1 MMKRML
7 SALVWCLIAVF
18 QVAAS
23 EGKEVAAL
31 LNRFKTGEGQE
42 RLQAANRLMETY
54 HQEELTDGLLC
65 FDDRTH
71 PDTLCQQVWYWT
83 AEHYYASG
91 NYHDALQYGELA
103 LPLCEGTDVEA
114 NCLNLLALGYFR
126 TTQYE
131 AAAEYAKRCYRIDE
145 QSGDPD
151 LMSSS
156 LNTIAGIYIGAN
168 QPYEAEKYILKGL
181 EMAHKADNPARMAV
195 LLGMASEVYH
205 AQGDDEKAIQYIDQ
219 ACEVER
225 KLGRTDRLMVRLAQ
239 KASVLIGRHDYA
251 DAEQVLSEVIPYFRQ
266 TQNVQSL
273 GIACNK
279 MGMALLSQERPL
291 EAIPYYREAADLFVR
306 MGDKH
311 NEMHARKGLYES
323 FWSQY
328 PDSAKME
335 LDRFNDLKDTLYNQA
350 TAESLAR
357 YNAEFGSDWLQQENE
372 IQRARTRIA
381 ILCGIGGMLLLAV
394 LVWIYMHRRMKLRE
408 AALNAII
415 SGLGEGSSRPDGV
428 EVSGGDEPQ
437 EDMLT
442 DSEREF
448 LSKIVTLVI
457 RRMPQGNF
465 SVETLAS
472 DMCVSRSSLNRKVK
486 SITGITTQQYVQR
499 IRMEQARLVL
509 EGQKEVSIS
518 ELAMQCGFE
527 DATSFS
533 RSFRRMFG
541 KSPTQYREGMDGRT
555 V

>member
-31 LNRFKTGEGQE
+31 LSRFKTGEGQE

-181 EMAHKADNPARMAV
+181 EMAHKADNPARMTV

-408 AALNAII
+408 AALNTII
-415 SGLGEGSSRPDGV
+415 RQLRDAAGHAEDVKEEAVADLQEEKLLSRSDK
-428 EVSGGDEPQ
+428 
-437 EDMLT
+437 
-442 DSEREF
+442 EF
-448 LSKIVTLVI
+448 LNKVVTFVI
-457 RRMPQGNF
+457 KRVGQ
-465 SVETLAS
+465 SDASIESLAS
-472 DMCVSRSSLNRKVK
+472 DMCITRGYLNRKLK
-486 SITGITTQQYVQR
+486 TITGMTAQQYVQR
-499 IRMEQARLVL
+499 IRMEQARLIL
-509 EGQKEVSIS
+509 ESRTEVTVMD
-518 ELAMQCGFE
+518 LAMQCGFE
-527 DATSFS
+527 DSTSFT
-533 RSFRRMFG
+533 RAFRRVFG
-541 KSPTQYREGMDGRT
+541 KTPSQYREDRA
-555 V
+555 

>member
-31 LNRFKTGEGQE
+31 LSRFKTGEGQE

-239 KASVLIGRHDYA
+239 KASVLVGRHDYA
-251 DAEQVLSEVIPYFRQ
+251 DAEQVLSGVIPYFRQ

-408 AALNAII
+408 AALNTII
-415 SGLGEGSSRPDGV
+415 RQLRDAAGHAEDVKEEAVADLQEEKLLSRSDK
-428 EVSGGDEPQ
+428 
-437 EDMLT
+437 
-442 DSEREF
+442 EF
-448 LSKIVTLVI
+448 LNKVVTFVI
-457 RRMPQGNF
+457 KRVGQ
-465 SVETLAS
+465 SDASIESLAS
-472 DMCVSRSSLNRKVK
+472 DMCITRGYLNRKLK
-486 SITGITTQQYVQR
+486 TITGMTTQQYVQR

-527 DATSFS
+527 DSTSFT
-533 RSFRRMFG
+533 RAFRRVFG
-541 KSPTQYREGMDGRT
+541 KTPSQYREDRA
-555 V
+555 

>member
-7 SALVWCLIAVF
+7 SALVWCLVAVF

-31 LNRFKTGEGQE
+31 LSRFKTGEGQE

-239 KASVLIGRHDYA
+239 KASVLVGHHDYA

-408 AALNAII
+408 AALNTII
-415 SGLGEGSSRPDGV
+415 RQLRDAAGHAEDVKEEAVADLQEEKLLSRSDK
-428 EVSGGDEPQ
+428 
-437 EDMLT
+437 
-442 DSEREF
+442 EF
-448 LSKIVTLVI
+448 LNKVVTFVI
-457 RRMPQGNF
+457 KRVGQ
-465 SVETLAS
+465 SDASIESLAS
-472 DMCVSRSSLNRKVK
+472 DMCITRGYLNRKLK
-486 SITGITTQQYVQR
+486 TITGMTAQQYVQR
-499 IRMEQARLVL
+499 IRMEQARLIL
-509 EGQKEVSIS
+509 ESRTEVTVVD
-518 ELAMQCGFE
+518 LAMQCGFE
-527 DATSFS
+527 DSTSFT
-533 RSFRRMFG
+533 RAFRRVFG
-541 KSPTQYREGMDGRT
+541 KTPSQYREDCA
-555 V
+555 

>member
-1 MMKRML
+1 ML

-23 EGKEVAAL
+23 EGKEVTAL
-31 LNRFKTGEGQE
+31 LSRFKTGEGQE

-408 AALNAII
+408 AALNTII
-415 SGLGEGSSRPDGV
+415 RQLRDAAGHAEDVKEEVVADLQEEKLLSRSDK
-428 EVSGGDEPQ
+428 
-437 EDMLT
+437 
-442 DSEREF
+442 EF
-448 LSKIVTLVI
+448 LNKVVTFVI
-457 RRMPQGNF
+457 KRVGQ
-465 SVETLAS
+465 SDASIESLAS
-472 DMCVSRSSLNRKVK
+472 DMCITRGYLNRKLK
-486 SITGITTQQYVQR
+486 TITGMTAQQYVQR
-499 IRMEQARLVL
+499 IRMEQARLIL
-509 EGQKEVSIS
+509 ESRTEVTVVD
-518 ELAMQCGFE
+518 LAMQCGFE
-527 DATSFS
+527 DSTSFT
-533 RSFRRMFG
+533 RAFRRVFG
-541 KSPTQYREGMDGRT
+541 KTPSQYREDCA
-555 V
+555 

>member
-1 MMKRML
+1 ML

-219 ACEVER
+219 ACEVEK

-239 KASVLIGRHDYA
+239 KASVLVGRHDYA

-408 AALNAII
+408 AALNTII
-415 SGLGEGSSRPDGV
+415 RQLRDAAGHAEDVKEEAVADLQEEKLLSRSDK
-428 EVSGGDEPQ
+428 
-437 EDMLT
+437 
-442 DSEREF
+442 EF
-448 LSKIVTLVI
+448 LNKVVTFVI
-457 RRMPQGNF
+457 KRVGQ
-465 SVETLAS
+465 SDASIESLAS
-472 DMCVSRSSLNRKVK
+472 DMCITRGYLNRKLK
-486 SITGITTQQYVQR
+486 TITGMTAQQYVQR
-499 IRMEQARLVL
+499 IRMEQARLIL
-509 EGQKEVSIS
+509 ESRTEVTVVD
-518 ELAMQCGFE
+518 LAMQCGFE
-527 DATSFS
+527 DSTSFT
-533 RSFRRMFG
+533 RAFRRVFG
-541 KSPTQYREGMDGRT
+541 KTPSQYREDCA
-555 V
+555 

>member
-7 SALVWCLIAVF
+7 SALVWCLIAVS

-31 LNRFKTGEGQE
+31 LSRFKTGEGQE

-91 NYHDALQYGELA
+91 DYHDALQYGELA

-394 LVWIYMHRRMKLRE
+394 LVWIYMRRRMKLRE
-408 AALNAII
+408 AALNTII
-415 SGLGEGSSRPDGV
+415 RQLRDAAGHAEDVKEEAVADLQEEKLLSRSDK
-428 EVSGGDEPQ
+428 
-437 EDMLT
+437 
-442 DSEREF
+442 EF
-448 LSKIVTLVI
+448 LNKVVTFVI
-457 RRMPQGNF
+457 KRVGQ
-465 SVETLAS
+465 SDASIESLAS
-472 DMCVSRSSLNRKVK
+472 DMCITRGYLNRKLK
-486 SITGITTQQYVQR
+486 TITGMTAQQYVQR
-499 IRMEQARLVL
+499 IRMEQARLIL
-509 EGQKEVSIS
+509 ESRTEVTVAD
-518 ELAMQCGFE
+518 LAMQCGFE
-527 DATSFS
+527 DSTSFT
-533 RSFRRMFG
+533 RAFRRVFG
-541 KSPTQYREGMDGRT
+541 KTPSQYREDRA
-555 V
+555 

>member
-1 MMKRML
+1 MIKRML

-31 LNRFKTGEGQE
+31 LSRFKTGEGQE

-205 AQGDDEKAIQYIDQ
+205 AQGDDEKAIQYVDQ

-323 FWSQY
+323 FWNQY

-350 TAESLAR
+350 TAERPAR
-357 YNAEFGSDWLQQENE
+357 YNAECGSGWLQQEN
-372 IQRARTRIA
+372 
-381 ILCGIGGMLLLAV
+381 
-394 LVWIYMHRRMKLRE
+394 
-408 AALNAII
+408 
-415 SGLGEGSSRPDGV
+415 
-428 EVSGGDEPQ
+428 
-437 EDMLT
+437 
-442 DSEREF
+442 
-448 LSKIVTLVI
+448 
-457 RRMPQGNF
+457 
-465 SVETLAS
+465 
-472 DMCVSRSSLNRKVK
+472 
-486 SITGITTQQYVQR
+486 
-499 IRMEQARLVL
+499 
-509 EGQKEVSIS
+509 
-518 ELAMQCGFE
+518 AM
-527 DATSFS
+527 
-533 RSFRRMFG
+533 
-541 KSPTQYREGMDGRT
+541 
-555 V
+555 

>member
-31 LNRFKTGEGQE
+31 LSRFKTGEGQE

-91 NYHDALQYGELA
+91 NYQDALQYGELA

-239 KASVLIGRHDYA
+239 KASVLVGRHDYA

-279 MGMALLSQERPL
+279 MGMALRSQERPL

-408 AALNAII
+408 AALNTII
-415 SGLGEGSSRPDGV
+415 RQLRDAAGHAEDVKEEAVADLQEEKLLSRSDK
-428 EVSGGDEPQ
+428 
-437 EDMLT
+437 
-442 DSEREF
+442 EF
-448 LSKIVTLVI
+448 LNKVVTFVI
-457 RRMPQGNF
+457 KRVGQ
-465 SVETLAS
+465 SDASIESLAS
-472 DMCVSRSSLNRKVK
+472 DMCITRGYLNRKLK
-486 SITGITTQQYVQR
+486 TITGMTAQQYVQR
-499 IRMEQARLVL
+499 IRMEQARLIL
-509 EGQKEVSIS
+509 ESRTEVTVVD
-518 ELAMQCGFE
+518 LAMQCGFE
-527 DATSFS
+527 DSASFT
-533 RSFRRMFG
+533 RAFRRVFG
-541 KSPTQYREGMDGRT
+541 KTPSQYREDCA
-555 V
+555 

>member
-1 MMKRML
+1 
-7 SALVWCLIAVF
+7 
-18 QVAAS
+18 
-23 EGKEVAAL
+23 
-31 LNRFKTGEGQE
+31 
-42 RLQAANRLMETY
+42 
-54 HQEELTDGLLC
+54 
-65 FDDRTH
+65 
-71 PDTLCQQVWYWT
+71 
-83 AEHYYASG
+83 
-91 NYHDALQYGELA
+91 
-103 LPLCEGTDVEA
+103 
-114 NCLNLLALGYFR
+114 
-126 TTQYE
+126 
-131 AAAEYAKRCYRIDE
+131 
-145 QSGDPD
+145 
-151 LMSSS
+151 
-156 LNTIAGIYIGAN
+156 
-168 QPYEAEKYILKGL
+168 
-181 EMAHKADNPARMAV
+181 
-195 LLGMASEVYH
+195 
-205 AQGDDEKAIQYIDQ
+205 
-219 ACEVER
+219 
-225 KLGRTDRLMVRLAQ
+225 MVRLAQ

-408 AALNAII
+408 AALNTII
-415 SGLGEGSSRPDGV
+415 RQLRDAAGHAEDVKEEAVADLQEEKLLSRSDK
-428 EVSGGDEPQ
+428 
-437 EDMLT
+437 
-442 DSEREF
+442 EF
-448 LSKIVTLVI
+448 LNKIVTLVI
-457 RRMPQGNF
+457 RRMPQGSF

-472 DMCVSRSSLNRKVK
+472 DMCVSRSNLNRKVK
-486 SITGITTQQYVQR
+486 SIIGITTQQYVQR

>member
-31 LNRFKTGEGQE
+31 LSRFKTGEGQE

-239 KASVLIGRHDYA
+239 KASVLVGRHDYA

-408 AALNAII
+408 AALNTII
-415 SGLGEGSSRPDGV
+415 RQLRDAAGHAEDVKEEAVADLQEEKLLSRSDK
-428 EVSGGDEPQ
+428 
-437 EDMLT
+437 
-442 DSEREF
+442 EF
-448 LSKIVTLVI
+448 LNKVVTFVI
-457 RRMPQGNF
+457 KRVGQ
-465 SVETLAS
+465 SDASIESLAS
-472 DMCVSRSSLNRKVK
+472 DMCITRGYLNRKLK
-486 SITGITTQQYVQR
+486 TITGMTTQQYVQR

-527 DATSFS
+527 DSTSFT
-533 RSFRRMFG
+533 RAFRRVFG
-541 KSPTQYREGMDGRT
+541 KTPSQYREDRA
-555 V
+555 

>member
-42 RLQAANRLMETY
+42 RLQVANRLMETY

-114 NCLNLLALGYFR
+114 NCLNLLALSYFR

-408 AALNAII
+408 AALNTII
-415 SGLGEGSSRPDGV
+415 RQLRDAAGHAEDVKEEAVADLQEEKLLSRSDK
-428 EVSGGDEPQ
+428 
-437 EDMLT
+437 
-442 DSEREF
+442 EF
-448 LSKIVTLVI
+448 LNKVVTFVI
-457 RRMPQGNF
+457 KRVGQ
-465 SVETLAS
+465 SDASIESLAS
-472 DMCVSRSSLNRKVK
+472 DMCITRGYLNRKLK
-486 SITGITTQQYVQR
+486 TITGMTAQQYVQR
-499 IRMEQARLVL
+499 IRMEQARLIL
-509 EGQKEVSIS
+509 ESRTEVTVMD
-518 ELAMQCGFE
+518 LAMQCGFE
-527 DATSFS
+527 DSTSFT
-533 RSFRRMFG
+533 RAFRRVFG
-541 KSPTQYREGMDGRT
+541 KTPSQYREDRA
-555 V
+555 

>member
-31 LNRFKTGEGQE
+31 LSRFKTGEGQE

-114 NCLNLLALGYFR
+114 NCLNLLALSNFR

-219 ACEVER
+219 ACEVEK

-372 IQRARTRIA
+372 IQRARTRVA

-408 AALNAII
+408 AALNTII
-415 SGLGEGSSRPDGV
+415 RQLRDAAGHAEDVKEEAVADLQEEKLLSRSDK
-428 EVSGGDEPQ
+428 
-437 EDMLT
+437 
-442 DSEREF
+442 EF
-448 LSKIVTLVI
+448 LNKVVTFVI
-457 RRMPQGNF
+457 KRVGQ
-465 SVETLAS
+465 SDASIESLAS
-472 DMCVSRSSLNRKVK
+472 DMCITRGYLNRKLK
-486 SITGITTQQYVQR
+486 TITGMTAQQYVQR
-499 IRMEQARLVL
+499 IRMEQARLIL
-509 EGQKEVSIS
+509 ESRTEVTVMD
-518 ELAMQCGFE
+518 LAMQCGFE
-527 DATSFS
+527 DSTSFT
-533 RSFRRMFG
+533 RAFRRVFG
-541 KSPTQYREGMDGRT
+541 KTPSQYREDRA
-555 V
+555 

>member
-31 LNRFKTGEGQE
+31 LSWFKTGEGQE

-114 NCLNLLALGYFR
+114 NCLNLLALSYFR

-195 LLGMASEVYH
+195 LLGMASEVYR

-219 ACEVER
+219 ACEVEK

-239 KASVLIGRHDYA
+239 KASVLVGRHDYA

-408 AALNAII
+408 AALNTII
-415 SGLGEGSSRPDGV
+415 RQLRDAAGHAEDVKGEAVADLQEEKLLSRSDK
-428 EVSGGDEPQ
+428 
-437 EDMLT
+437 
-442 DSEREF
+442 EF
-448 LSKIVTLVI
+448 LNKVVTFVI
-457 RRMPQGNF
+457 KRVGQ
-465 SVETLAS
+465 SDASIESLAS
-472 DMCVSRSSLNRKVK
+472 DMCITRGYLNRKLK
-486 SITGITTQQYVQR
+486 TITGMTTQQYVQR

-527 DATSFS
+527 DSTSFT
-533 RSFRRMFG
+533 RAFRRVFG
-541 KSPTQYREGMDGRT
+541 KTPSQYREDCA
-555 V
+555 

>member
-31 LNRFKTGEGQE
+31 LSRFKTGEGQE

-91 NYHDALQYGELA
+91 NYQDALQYGELA

-225 KLGRTDRLMVRLAQ
+225 KLGHTDRLMVRLAQ
-239 KASVLIGRHDYA
+239 KASVLVGRHDYA

-350 TAESLAR
+350 IAESLAR

-408 AALNAII
+408 AALNTII
-415 SGLGEGSSRPDGV
+415 RQLRDAAGHAEDVKEEAVADLQEEKLLSRSDK
-428 EVSGGDEPQ
+428 
-437 EDMLT
+437 
-442 DSEREF
+442 EF
-448 LSKIVTLVI
+448 LNKVVTFVI
-457 RRMPQGNF
+457 KRVGQ
-465 SVETLAS
+465 SDASIESLAS
-472 DMCVSRSSLNRKVK
+472 DMCITRGYLNRKLK
-486 SITGITTQQYVQR
+486 TITGMTTQQYVQR

-527 DATSFS
+527 DSTSFT
-533 RSFRRMFG
+533 RAFRRVFG
-541 KSPTQYREGMDGRT
+541 KTPSQYREDCA
-555 V
+555 

>member
-31 LNRFKTGEGQE
+31 LSRFKTGEGQE

-54 HQEELTDGLLC
+54 HQEELTDGFLC

-239 KASVLIGRHDYA
+239 KASVLVGRHDYA

-408 AALNAII
+408 AALNTII
-415 SGLGEGSSRPDGV
+415 RQLRDAAGHAEDVKEEAVADLQEEKLLSRSDK
-428 EVSGGDEPQ
+428 
-437 EDMLT
+437 
-442 DSEREF
+442 EF
-448 LSKIVTLVI
+448 LNKVVTFVI
-457 RRMPQGNF
+457 KRVGQ
-465 SVETLAS
+465 SDASIESLAS
-472 DMCVSRSSLNRKVK
+472 DMCITRGYLNRKLK
-486 SITGITTQQYVQR
+486 TITGMTAQQYVQR
-499 IRMEQARLVL
+499 IRMEQARLIL
-509 EGQKEVSIS
+509 ESRTEVTVVD
-518 ELAMQCGFE
+518 LAMQCGFE
-527 DATSFS
+527 DAASFT
-533 RSFRRMFG
+533 RAFRRVFG
-541 KSPTQYREGMDGRT
+541 KTPSQYREERA
-555 V
+555 

>member
-23 EGKEVAAL
+23 EGKEVTAL

-239 KASVLIGRHDYA
+239 KASVLVGRHDYA

-408 AALNAII
+408 AALNTII
-415 SGLGEGSSRPDGV
+415 RQLRDAAGHAEDVKEEAVADLQEEKLLSRSDK
-428 EVSGGDEPQ
+428 
-437 EDMLT
+437 
-442 DSEREF
+442 EF
-448 LSKIVTLVI
+448 LNKVVTFVI
-457 RRMPQGNF
+457 KRVGQ
-465 SVETLAS
+465 SDASIESLAS
-472 DMCVSRSSLNRKVK
+472 DMCITRGYLNRKLK
-486 SITGITTQQYVQR
+486 TITGMTTQQYVQR

-527 DATSFS
+527 DSTSFT
-533 RSFRRMFG
+533 RAFRRVFG
-541 KSPTQYREGMDGRT
+541 KTPSQYREDRA
-555 V
+555 

>member
-291 EAIPYYREAADLFVR
+291 EAILYYREAADLFVR

-408 AALNAII
+408 AALNTII
-415 SGLGEGSSRPDGV
+415 RQLRDAAGHAEDVKEEAVADLQEEKLLSRSDK
-428 EVSGGDEPQ
+428 
-437 EDMLT
+437 
-442 DSEREF
+442 EF
-448 LSKIVTLVI
+448 LNKVVTFVI
-457 RRMPQGNF
+457 KRVGQNDA
-465 SVETLAS
+465 SIESLAS
-472 DMCVSRSSLNRKVK
+472 DMCITRGYLNRKLK
-486 SITGITTQQYVQR
+486 TITGMTAQQYVQR
-499 IRMEQARLVL
+499 IRMEQARLIL
-509 EGQKEVSIS
+509 ESRTEVTVMD
-518 ELAMQCGFE
+518 LAMQCGFE
-527 DATSFS
+527 DSTSFT
-533 RSFRRMFG
+533 RAFRRVFG
-541 KSPTQYREGMDGRT
+541 KTPSQYREDRA
-555 V
+555 

>member
-7 SALVWCLIAVF
+7 SVLVWCLIAVF

-23 EGKEVAAL
+23 EGKEVTAL
-31 LNRFKTGEGQE
+31 LSRFKTGEGQE

-91 NYHDALQYGELA
+91 NYQDALQYGELA

-219 ACEVER
+219 ACEEER
-225 KLGRTDRLMVRLAQ
+225 KLGHTDRLMVRLAQ
-239 KASVLIGRHDYA
+239 KASVLVGRHDYA

-266 TQNVQSL
+266 TQNIQSL

-408 AALNAII
+408 AALNTII
-415 SGLGEGSSRPDGV
+415 RQLRDAAGHAEDVKEEAVADLQEEKLLSRSDK
-428 EVSGGDEPQ
+428 
-437 EDMLT
+437 
-442 DSEREF
+442 EF
-448 LSKIVTLVI
+448 LNKVVTFVI
-457 RRMPQGNF
+457 KRVGQ
-465 SVETLAS
+465 SDASIESLAS
-472 DMCVSRSSLNRKVK
+472 DMCITRGYLNRKLK
-486 SITGITTQQYVQR
+486 TITGMTAQQYVQR
-499 IRMEQARLVL
+499 IRMEQARLIL
-509 EGQKEVSIS
+509 ESRTEVTVVD
-518 ELAMQCGFE
+518 LAMQCGFE
-527 DATSFS
+527 DSTSFT
-533 RSFRRMFG
+533 RAFRRVFG
-541 KSPTQYREGMDGRT
+541 KTPSQYREDCA
-555 V
+555 

>member
-1 MMKRML
+1 ML

-408 AALNAII
+408 AALNTII
-415 SGLGEGSSRPDGV
+415 RQLRDAAGHAEDVKEEAVADLQEEKLLSRSDK
-428 EVSGGDEPQ
+428 
-437 EDMLT
+437 
-442 DSEREF
+442 EF
-448 LSKIVTLVI
+448 LNKVVTFVI
-457 RRMPQGNF
+457 KRVGQ
-465 SVETLAS
+465 S
-472 DMCVSRSSLNRKVK
+472 DVYRPKKSL
-486 SITGITTQQYVQR
+486 
-499 IRMEQARLVL
+499 L
-509 EGQKEVSIS
+509 
-518 ELAMQCGFE
+518 
-527 DATSFS
+527 
-533 RSFRRMFG
+533 
-541 KSPTQYREGMDGRT
+541 
-555 V
+555 

>member
-1 MMKRML
+1 MKRML

-31 LNRFKTGEGQE
+31 LSRFKTGEGQE

-251 DAEQVLSEVIPYFRQ
+251 DAEQVLSEVIPYFRK

-408 AALNAII
+408 AALNTII
-415 SGLGEGSSRPDGV
+415 RQLRDAAGHAEDVKEEAVADLQEEKLLSRSDK
-428 EVSGGDEPQ
+428 
-437 EDMLT
+437 
-442 DSEREF
+442 EF
-448 LSKIVTLVI
+448 LNKVVTFVI
-457 RRMPQGNF
+457 KRVGQ
-465 SVETLAS
+465 SDASIESLAS
-472 DMCVSRSSLNRKVK
+472 DMCITRGYLNRKLK
-486 SITGITTQQYVQR
+486 TITGMTTQQYVQR

-527 DATSFS
+527 DATSFT
-533 RSFRRMFG
+533 RAFRRVFG
-541 KSPTQYREGMDGRT
+541 KTPSQYREDRA
-555 V
+555 

>member
-31 LNRFKTGEGQE
+31 LNQFKTGEGQE

-103 LPLCEGTDVEA
+103 LPLGEGTDVEA

-239 KASVLIGRHDYA
+239 KASVLVGRHDYA

-291 EAIPYYREAADLFVR
+291 EAIPYYREAADLFVQ

-408 AALNAII
+408 AALNTII
-415 SGLGEGSSRPDGV
+415 RQLRDAAGHAEDVKEEAVADLQEEKLLSRSDK
-428 EVSGGDEPQ
+428 
-437 EDMLT
+437 
-442 DSEREF
+442 EF
-448 LSKIVTLVI
+448 LNKVVTFVI
-457 RRMPQGNF
+457 KRVGQ
-465 SVETLAS
+465 SDASIESLAS
-472 DMCVSRSSLNRKVK
+472 DMCITRGYLNRKLK
-486 SITGITTQQYVQR
+486 TITGMTAQQYVQR
-499 IRMEQARLVL
+499 IRMEQARLIL
-509 EGQKEVSIS
+509 ESRTEVTVMD
-518 ELAMQCGFE
+518 LAMQCGFE
-527 DATSFS
+527 DSTSFT
-533 RSFRRMFG
+533 RAFRRVFG
-541 KSPTQYREGMDGRT
+541 KTPSQYREDCA
-555 V
+555 

>member
-31 LNRFKTGEGQE
+31 LSRFKTGEGQE

-54 HQEELTDGLLC
+54 HQEELTDDLLC

-114 NCLNLLALGYFR
+114 NCLNLLALSNFR

-239 KASVLIGRHDYA
+239 KASVLVGRHDYA

-408 AALNAII
+408 AALNTII
-415 SGLGEGSSRPDGV
+415 RQLRDAAGHAEDVKEEAVADLQEEKLLSRSDK
-428 EVSGGDEPQ
+428 
-437 EDMLT
+437 
-442 DSEREF
+442 EF
-448 LSKIVTLVI
+448 LNKVVTFVI
-457 RRMPQGNF
+457 KRVGQ
-465 SVETLAS
+465 SDASIESLAS
-472 DMCVSRSSLNRKVK
+472 DMCITRGYLNRKLK
-486 SITGITTQQYVQR
+486 TITGMTAQQYVQR
-499 IRMEQARLVL
+499 IRMEQARLIL
-509 EGQKEVSIS
+509 ESRTEVTVVD
-518 ELAMQCGFE
+518 LAMQCGFE
-527 DATSFS
+527 DSASFT
-533 RSFRRMFG
+533 RAFRRVFG
-541 KSPTQYREGMDGRT
+541 KTPSQYREDCA
-555 V
+555 

>member
-1 MMKRML
+1 MIKRML

-239 KASVLIGRHDYA
+239 KASVLVGRHDYA

-408 AALNAII
+408 AALNTII
-415 SGLGEGSSRPDGV
+415 RQLRDAAGHAEDVKEEAVADLQEEKLLSRSDK
-428 EVSGGDEPQ
+428 
-437 EDMLT
+437 
-442 DSEREF
+442 EF
-448 LSKIVTLVI
+448 LNKVVTFVI
-457 RRMPQGNF
+457 KRVGQ
-465 SVETLAS
+465 SDASIESLAS
-472 DMCVSRSSLNRKVK
+472 DMCITRGYLNRKLK
-486 SITGITTQQYVQR
+486 TITGMTAQQYVQR
-499 IRMEQARLVL
+499 IRMEQARLIL
-509 EGQKEVSIS
+509 ESRTEVTVMD
-518 ELAMQCGFE
+518 LAMQCGFE
-527 DATSFS
+527 DSASFT
-533 RSFRRMFG
+533 RAFRRVFG
-541 KSPTQYREGMDGRT
+541 KTPSQYREDRA
-555 V
+555 

>member
-1 MMKRML
+1 MMKRIL

-31 LNRFKTGEGQE
+31 LSRFKTGEGQE

-239 KASVLIGRHDYA
+239 KASVLVGRHDYA

-408 AALNAII
+408 AALNTII
-415 SGLGEGSSRPDGV
+415 RQLRDAAGHAEDVKEEAVADLQEEKLLSRSDK
-428 EVSGGDEPQ
+428 
-437 EDMLT
+437 
-442 DSEREF
+442 EF
-448 LSKIVTLVI
+448 LNKVVTFVI
-457 RRMPQGNF
+457 KRVGQ
-465 SVETLAS
+465 SDASIESLAS
-472 DMCVSRSSLNRKVK
+472 DMCITRGYLNRKLK
-486 SITGITTQQYVQR
+486 TITGMTTQQYVQR

-527 DATSFS
+527 DSASFT
-533 RSFRRMFG
+533 RAFRRVFG
-541 KSPTQYREGMDGRT
+541 KTPSQYREDRA
-555 V
+555 

>member
-31 LNRFKTGEGQE
+31 LSRFKTGEGQE

-225 KLGRTDRLMVRLAQ
+225 KLGHTDRLMVRLAQ
-239 KASVLIGRHDYA
+239 KASVLVGRHDYA

-372 IQRARTRIA
+372 IQRARTRVA

-408 AALNAII
+408 AALNTII
-415 SGLGEGSSRPDGV
+415 RQLRDAAGHAEDVKEEAVADLQEEKLLSRSDK
-428 EVSGGDEPQ
+428 
-437 EDMLT
+437 
-442 DSEREF
+442 EF
-448 LSKIVTLVI
+448 LNKVVTFVI
-457 RRMPQGNF
+457 KRVGQ
-465 SVETLAS
+465 SDASIESLAS
-472 DMCVSRSSLNRKVK
+472 DMCITRGYLNRKLK
-486 SITGITTQQYVQR
+486 TITGMTAQQYVQR
-499 IRMEQARLVL
+499 IRMEQARLIL
-509 EGQKEVSIS
+509 ESRTEVTVVD
-518 ELAMQCGFE
+518 LAMQCGFE
-527 DATSFS
+527 DSASFT
-533 RSFRRMFG
+533 RAFRRVFG
-541 KSPTQYREGMDGRT
+541 KTPSQYREDCA
-555 V
+555 

>member
-279 MGMALLSQERPL
+279 MGMALLSQKRPL

-408 AALNAII
+408 AALNTII
-415 SGLGEGSSRPDGV
+415 RQLRDAAGHAEDVKEEAVADLQEEKLLSRSDK
-428 EVSGGDEPQ
+428 
-437 EDMLT
+437 
-442 DSEREF
+442 EF
-448 LSKIVTLVI
+448 LNKVVTFVI
-457 RRMPQGNF
+457 KRVGQ
-465 SVETLAS
+465 SDASIESLAS
-472 DMCVSRSSLNRKVK
+472 DMCITRGYLNRKLK
-486 SITGITTQQYVQR
+486 TITGMTAQQYVQR
-499 IRMEQARLVL
+499 IRMEQARLIL
-509 EGQKEVSIS
+509 ESRTEVTVVD
-518 ELAMQCGFE
+518 LAMQCGFE
-527 DATSFS
+527 DSTSFT
-533 RSFRRMFG
+533 RAFRRVFG
-541 KSPTQYREGMDGRT
+541 KTPSQYREDCA
-555 V
+555 

>member
-7 SALVWCLIAVF
+7 SVLVWCLIAVF

-23 EGKEVAAL
+23 EGKEVTAL
-31 LNRFKTGEGQE
+31 LSRFKTGEGQE

-205 AQGDDEKAIQYIDQ
+205 AQGDDEKAIQYIDK
-219 ACEVER
+219 ACEVEK

-239 KASVLIGRHDYA
+239 KASVLVGRHDYA

-266 TQNVQSL
+266 AQNVQSL

-408 AALNAII
+408 AALNTII
-415 SGLGEGSSRPDGV
+415 RQLRDAAGHAEDVKEEAVADLQEEKLLSRSDK
-428 EVSGGDEPQ
+428 
-437 EDMLT
+437 
-442 DSEREF
+442 EF
-448 LSKIVTLVI
+448 LNKVVTFVI
-457 RRMPQGNF
+457 KRVGQ
-465 SVETLAS
+465 SDASIESLAS
-472 DMCVSRSSLNRKVK
+472 DMCITRGYLNRKLK
-486 SITGITTQQYVQR
+486 TITGMTTQQYVQR

-527 DATSFS
+527 DSASFT
-533 RSFRRMFG
+533 RAFRRVFG
-541 KSPTQYREGMDGRT
+541 KTPSQYREDRA
-555 V
+555 